1 MVQKFLQFAL
11 SPPYYIIR
19 KPQVPLAIPQLQNW
33 RTSYIC
39 TFECPHTHI
48 GLYNIDLKTCR
59 KREKKHFI
67 MLLLRTEFMI
77 SSKISFSESLGLEHE
92 ISVSSIH
99 NLSRDPNLSS
109 EVGSPPS
116 PPISLTGASANGCQ
130 SNLLCVVCNK
140 KKGDYTNQKLFLHIS
155 GIG

>member
-1 MVQKFLQFAL
+1 MHSINYLLRRNYDNRSEYYEIIKKIIKTLGFKLIFLCRNCRFL
-11 SPPYYIIR
+11 L
-19 KPQVPLAIPQLQNW
+19 VFCGEL
-33 RTSYIC
+33 
-39 TFECPHTHI
+39 HI
-48 GLYNIDLKTCR
+48 GHFYN
-59 KREKKHFI
+59 
-67 MLLLRTEFMI
+67 MLLLHTELMV
-77 SSKISFSESLGLEHE
+77 SSKISFSDSLGLEHE

-140 KKGDYTNQKLFLHIS
+140 KKGNCCKSHCTILAF
-155 GIG
+155 